1 MSDEKIE
8 GVFNYGAITDEHKAV
23 IKEVLN
29 LLKQR
34 ENVPLN
40 IIEKEIKQKFQ
51 IEDLPEMKYEDS
63 LWYQLTKDVQKKY
76 SMNIQGHKLK
86 RLDNGKQVKIPYIVF
101 TSDIEQLDELA
112 NHFINKAKSI
122 NVPTSD

>member
-1 MSDEKIE
+1 MSDENIE
-8 GVFNYGAITDEHKAV
+8 GVFNYAAITDEHKAV

-34 ENVPLN
+34 VNVPINLV
-40 IIEKEIKQKFQ
+40 EQEIKQKFQ
-51 IEDLPEMKYEDS
+51 IEDLPEMKFEDS

-76 SMNIQGHKLK
+76 SMHIQGHKLK
-86 RLDNGKQVKIPYIVF
+86 RLEDGKQIKIPYIVF

-112 NHFINKAKSI
+112 NHIINIAKSI
-122 NVPTSD
+122 NVSTSN